1 MEDPSDNWAGGIIP
15 SYQAHCNYLK
25 RFPAPSII
33 AYIKGVC
40 ERETSVILLT
50 VLTRSNR
57 DGSQTC
63 A

>member
-40 ERETSVILLT
+40 ERESDQCD
-50 VLTRSNR
+50 S
-57 DGSQTC
+57 SHC
-63 A
+63 ANAIEW